1 MLRSPKL
8 SRKAPSTLNFWTRR
22 FWKSATYT
30 PPAAAGATP
39 DAPMNCPSPVPDVP
53 HLALNAPLGS
63 NRCTRL
69 LPLSAT

>member
-1 MLRSPKL
+1 MLASPNL
-8 SRKAPSTLNFWTRR
+8 SRKAPSLNFWIRR

-30 PPAAAGATP
+30 PPAEASARPG
-39 DAPMNCPSPVPDVP
+39 APMNCPSPVPDVP
-53 HLALNAPLGS
+53 HFALKAPLGA